1 MVTEFVKMAIDFRE
15 IHIFIKVVLQI
26 FHLAALLVRYTK
38 RVFTSLRNTSSSIRL
53 KPILSNGRSNIKSHP

>member
-26 FHLAALLVRYTK
+26 FHRSSLAR
-38 RVFTSLRNTSSSIRL
+38 
-53 KPILSNGRSNIKSHP
+53 